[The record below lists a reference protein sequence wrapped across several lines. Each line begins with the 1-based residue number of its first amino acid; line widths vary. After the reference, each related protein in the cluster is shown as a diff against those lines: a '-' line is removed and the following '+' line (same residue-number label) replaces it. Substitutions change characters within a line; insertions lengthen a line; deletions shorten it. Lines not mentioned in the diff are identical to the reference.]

1 MMRRLQRPAIDCVV
15 EVILIFDEYARAKP
29 FSIGSRCTA
38 RGIPD
43 LIAEFEIVLDPL
55 STLIPEAR

>member
-1 MMRRLQRPAIDCVV
+1 MMRRIQIPAIDCVV
-15 EVILIFDEYARAKP
+15 EVILSVVEYARGKP
-29 FSIGSRCTA
+29 FSNGSRCTA